1 MEKALEYEVIL
12 EVANSCTV
20 NIIGQIPTVLEKALL
35 VFFLFCFI
43 FKMVLLI
50 TRNQNLILLNNR
62 QSCMSVLRGKMHTI
76 SLLVYAR

>member
-1 MEKALEYEVIL
+1 MEYEVIL

-35 VFFLFCFI
+35 VFVFVLFCFI